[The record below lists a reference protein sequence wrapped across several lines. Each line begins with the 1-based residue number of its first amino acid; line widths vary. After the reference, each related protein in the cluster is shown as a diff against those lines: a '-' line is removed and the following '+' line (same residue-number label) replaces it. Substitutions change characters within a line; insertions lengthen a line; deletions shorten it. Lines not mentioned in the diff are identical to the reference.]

1 MKEKNLGEDLQMTG
15 ARRLE
20 ITFVLGALAAFGP
33 LSIDMYL
40 PSLPSLTRD
49 LHTTAS
55 LAQLSLTACLLGLSV
70 GQLLAGAQSDVRGR
84 RLPLLV
90 GLVAYAASSILCA
103 FTPSVWSLILLR
115 FIQGLAGSAGIV
127 ISRAVVRDLYSG
139 TEMTRFTARLM
150 LVNGAAPILA
160 PILGGQLL
168 EFTTWRGVFLVLF
181 VVGTLML
188 LSVFLSLPETLSA
201 EERSRGGL
209 KNTLATFGILLKD
222 REFMGYALSQGFVT
236 GAMFAY
242 ISGSPF
248 VIQNIFGVS
257 PQGFSLIFA
266 MNGLGIILAGQITGK
281 LADRVRLRTL
291 FLAGLSLA
299 AMGGVA
305 LLVVILLKAGLFA
318 ILPPLF
324 LVVSCVG
331 VVGTAGSSLAME
343 NYGRAAGSASA
354 ILGLLS
360 FIFGAIVAPLVG
372 LGGDNTAVPMGIVIA
387 VIEVCALLLYSYYSQ
402 PHKKDMQNKAQR
414 SGHDIT

>member
-1 MKEKNLGEDLQMTG
+1 MKEKYLGEDLRQMKG
-15 ARRLE
+15 ARRLG

-84 RLPLLV
+84 RMPLLV

-127 ISRAVVRDLYSG
+127 VSRAVVRDLYSG

-160 PILGGQLL
+160 PIIGGQLL
-168 EFTTWRGVFLVLF
+168 EFTTWRGVFVVLF
-181 VVGTLML
+181 AVGTLML
-188 LSVFLSLPETLSA
+188 LSVLFGLPETLPA
-201 EERSRGGL
+201 EARSRGGL
-209 KNTLATFGILLKD
+209 KNTLETFGTLLKD
-222 REFMGYALSQGFVT
+222 REFMAYALSQGFVT

-248 VIQNIFGVS
+248 VIQNIYGVS

-281 LADRVRLRTL
+281 LADRIRLRTL
-291 FLAGLSLA
+291 FLAGLALA
-299 AMGGVA
+299 AAGGVA
-305 LLVVILLKAGLFA
+305 LLAVILLKIGLFA

-324 LVVSCVG
+324 VVVSCVG
-331 VVGTAGSSLAME
+331 IVGTAGSSLAME

-354 ILGLLS
+354 VLGLLS

-372 LGGDNTAVPMGIVIA
+372 LGGSNTAVPMGIIIA
-387 VIEVCALLLYSYYSQ
+387 VIEVCALLLYVFLGGRGKREQ
-402 PHKKDMQNKAQR
+402 AVA
-414 SGHDIT
+414 